1 MTPASPF
8 CPWSPLL
15 PFVKKL
21 IETTSESEI
30 GFVVEED
37 WWAMVNVYQPVL
49 SKIDEIWKIRNLD
62 ELLFLDIL
70 TNPLISEV
78 TLLIVSIKESIVTP
92 ETFDVSLIY
101 NSVEVVW
108 NVPFNLNFVDPGS
121 SSVVEERFAIYS
133 NVAPPKVPD
142 LPWNPWYPV

>member
-1 MTPASPF
+1 M
-8 CPWSPLL
+8 L

-21 IETTSESEI
+21 IETTSVSDN
-30 GFVVEED
+30 GLVVEED
-37 WWAMVNVYQPVL
+37 WWAMFNVYQSVL
-49 SKIDEIWKIRNLD
+49 SVIVVIWKIRNLD
-62 ELLFLDIL
+62 ESLFLDNL

-78 TLLIVSIKESIVTP
+78 TLLIVWIKVSIVTF